1 MTIKHPKKPDLP
13 KPRLLFPE
21 LGPRWLKMEPARLAM
36 LGGLFF
42 STCVMVFYFIRQCFG
57 STMALPDVVL
67 GVAKTFLV
75 SYAGTGFFVWYLLRV
90 AEAHAARMA
99 VKAATPQEM
108 PDDDDEDAWEE
119 NGRSPEDVEE
129 HS

>member
-1 MTIKHPKKPDLP
+1 M
-13 KPRLLFPE
+13 
-21 LGPRWLKMEPARLAM
+21 GPRWLKVEPARLAL

-42 STCVMVFYFIRQCFG
+42 SMVVMVFYFIRQITG
-57 STMALPDVVL
+57 TLMEPADVLL

-90 AEAHAARMA
+90 ADHELSHRTPKPEIAKERKSGLDHKTAEEHNDHQDWDEAGAP
-99 VKAATPQEM
+99 VEQP
-108 PDDDDEDAWEE
+108 
-119 NGRSPEDVEE
+119 EE